1 MGTGKRETAMQTNN
15 TTQANEWTP
24 ARFFAF
30 AGLMALG
37 VRLVQGWVYWG
48 GASRRMFYDFHMVHG
63 HLSAVKLNPD
73 VGGYLANKLIHAMPG
88 SVFPD
93 LIQWILLHGSFLHFM
108 VWFWTLV
115 ELVVGVGL
123 IIGFA
128 TRLLAFASVGLN
140 VSLMMIF
147 GWMGSTCVD
156 EWTMAAAGFAMGT
169 VLMLTGGGSWSVDQ
183 WLARRNPEMG
193 ERGWFRV
200 LFSGHLPY
208 EATRKW
214 SIWLGIISI
223 VFTVGSYQYLHGA
236 VFSPLHGRVN
246 FHHYHLSMDN
256 AQAKPDGTVSFH
268 AYVDAGPDTGKLY
281 LIGATLLDTSGKTV
295 EQWSGKQLTALPK
308 ASIVNRFTM
317 PWASQ
322 FKPTAYG
329 IGGVTGAKATLQLPG
344 SAAQALTGTG
354 YTLRLDT
361 IDGKHWNTT
370 VKVQP

>member
-1 MGTGKRETAMQTNN
+1 MQTTNN
-15 TTQANEWTP
+15 TQQDEWTP
-24 ARFFAF
+24 ARIFAF

-48 GASRRMFYDFHMVHG
+48 GASRRMFYDFQMVQG
-63 HLSAVKLNPD
+63 HLSAVKMNPD
-73 VGGYLANKLIHAMPG
+73 VSGYVANKLAHAMPG
-88 SVFPD
+88 SMFPGM
-93 LIQWILLHGSFLHFM
+93 IQWIMVHGSLLHTM

-128 TRLLAFASVGLN
+128 TRILALASVGVN

-169 VLMLTGGGSWSVDQ
+169 VLMLTGGGSWSVDH
-183 WLARRNPEMG
+183 WLARHNPALG
-193 ERGWFRV
+193 ERRWFRV

-208 EATRKW
+208 QAMRKW

-223 VFTVGSYQYLHGA
+223 VFTVASYQFLHGA
-236 VFSPLHGRVN
+236 VYSPLHARVN
-246 FHHYHLSMDN
+246 FHHYSLSLN
-256 AQAKPDGTVSFH
+256 QAQVKTDGTVSFH

-281 LIGATLLDTSGKTV
+281 LIGAELLDSNGNAV
-295 EQWSGKQLTALPK
+295 EQWSGKQLTALPQ
-308 ASIVNRFTM
+308 ANIVNRFTQA
-317 PWASQ
+317 WSSK

-329 IGGVTGAKATLQLPG
+329 IGGVVGAKATIKLPG
-344 SAAQALTGTG
+344 NAVQTLSGSS
-354 YTLRLDT
+354 YTLRLTT
-361 IDGKHWNTT
+361 IDGKHLSTK
-370 VKVQP
+370 VKAQP

>member
-1 MGTGKRETAMQTNN
+1 MQTSNRTEMN
-15 TTQANEWTP
+15 GWTA

-48 GASRRMFYDFHMVHG
+48 GASRRMFYDFQTVNG

-73 VGGYLANKLIHAMPG
+73 VSGYVAAKLMHAMPG
-88 SVFPD
+88 SIFPD
-93 LIQWILLHGSFLHFM
+93 LIQWIVQHGSFLHFM

-128 TRLLAFASVGLN
+128 TRLLAFASAGLN
-140 VSLMMIF
+140 ISLMMIF

-169 VLMLTGGGSWSVDQ
+169 LLMLTGGGSWSVDQ
-183 WLARRNPEMG
+183 WLARRHPEMG
-193 ERGWFRV
+193 ERGWFRL

-208 EATRKW
+208 ETTRKW

-236 VFSPLHGRVN
+236 TFSPLHARVN
-246 FHHYHLSMDN
+246 FHHYHLSMD
-256 AQAKPDGTVSFH
+256 QLQVQPDGAVNVN
-268 AYVDAGPDTGKLY
+268 AYIDAGPDTGKLY
-281 LIGATLLDTSGKTV
+281 LIGAELLDSSGNAL
-295 EQWSGKQLTALPK
+295 EQWSGKQLTALP
-308 ASIVNRFTM
+308 ATSIVNRFTQ

-329 IGGVTGAKATLQLPG
+329 IGGVVGAKATIRLPG
-344 SAAQALTGTG
+344 SAVAIPPGSG
-354 YTLRLDT
+354 YSLRLTT
-361 IDGKHWNTT
+361 IDGKHWSTPVT
-370 VKVQP
+370 K